1 MTHPILI
8 ITRLT
13 FLEAIRRKI
22 AQAGLVL
29 GLLFLIVF
37 SFGFQYITSSI
48 YPNGSEAQRN
58 LMQHE
63 SYNVLSIAGLYAV
76 TFMAVAMA
84 TLIAADTLAG
94 EINSGTVQSIVTKP
108 IRRSDIVIGKWL
120 GTAGLLLGYLVLTGG
135 GIVLSVWLQTG
146 FIVPNLWLGLFYIF
160 MEGLVVL
167 SIALFFGSR
176 ISALATGG
184 IVFGLYGIAFIGG
197 WVEQIGSLLKN
208 QAAINIGIISSLIM
222 PSEAL
227 WRRAAYEMQS
237 SLAQDFV
244 VTPFSTTSVPSS
256 AMLVYSILYLM
267 VLVILTLRVFLKRD
281 L

>member
-8 ITRLT
+8 ISRLT

-135 GIVLSVWLQTG
+135 GDCIKRLVADR
-146 FIVPNLWLGLFYIF
+146 FYC
-160 MEGLVVL
+160 
-167 SIALFFGSR
+167 S
-176 ISALATGG
+176 
-184 IVFGLYGIAFIGG
+184 
-197 WVEQIGSLLKN
+197 Q
-208 QAAINIGIISSLIM
+208 
-222 PSEAL
+222 
-227 WRRAAYEMQS
+227 
-237 SLAQDFV
+237 FV
-244 VTPFSTTSVPSS
+244 
-256 AMLVYSILYLM
+256 AGSILYFHGRTGRFIDCIIFWQPHIGPGDRGHSLW
-267 VLVILTLRVFLKRD
+267 VIWNRIYWRLG
-281 L
+281 